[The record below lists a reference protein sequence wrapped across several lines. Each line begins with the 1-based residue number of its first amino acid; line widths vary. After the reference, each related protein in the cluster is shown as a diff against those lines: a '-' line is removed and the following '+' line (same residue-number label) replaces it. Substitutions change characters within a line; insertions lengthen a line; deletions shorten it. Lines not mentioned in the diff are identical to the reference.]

1 MSLKTEGQSCARCHA
16 YLFEEDDIVYC
27 PVCGAPHHRDCYAAL
42 GHCALEELHG
52 TDRQYDRVKAEE
64 EKKAAAEPEKPHTG
78 EHAEG
83 MITCQMCHTPYEF
96 TRNACPKC
104 GAPNV
109 ARAGGSFVNFDF
121 LGGVPADF
129 DIGEGVTAEES
140 KRLVAVNTQR
150 YIPKF
155 TMLTKKKKTSWN
167 WAAFLFPCGWMFSRK
182 MYKSGIIAGLMTV
195 MSTLLMLPFS
205 NAVYHNIG
213 TSSEPQTYMQL
224 GDSILQNIDK
234 IGIAVIIAA
243 AVGSVL
249 RLLVRIFSAAYA
261 DWLYKSYVVSTVKK
275 LRAESEDMDYDYR
288 RKGGV
293 NMLMFFVGTIA
304 VQYLPA
310 IIAVFII

>member
-1 MSLKTEGQSCARCHA
+1 MSMKTEGQSCARCHA

-27 PVCGAPHHRDCYAAL
+27 PVCGAPHHRDCYAAC

-52 TDRQYDRVKAEE
+52 TDRQYDLVQAAK
-64 EKKAAAEPEKPHTG
+64 EKEAAAEPEKPHTG
-78 EHAEG
+78 ENAEG
-83 MITCQMCHTPYEF
+83 MITCRMCHEQYEF
-96 TRNACPKC
+96 TKPACPKC
-104 GAPNV
+104 GAPNI

-129 DIGEGVTAEES
+129 DIGEGVTAEEA

-155 TMLTKKKKTSWN
+155 TMLSKARKTSWN

-182 MYKSGIIAGLMTV
+182 MYKNGIVAGLMTV
-195 MSTLLMLPFS
+195 LSVLLMLPFS

-213 TSSEPQTYMQL
+213 TTGKQTTYMQL
-224 GDSILQNIDK
+224 AAELAQNMDK
-234 IGIAVIIAA
+234 IGIAVIIT
-243 AVGSVL
+243 AVIGSL
-249 RLLVRIFSAAYA
+249 LGLLVRIFSAVYA
-261 DWLYKSYVVSTVKK
+261 DWFYKNHVIAAVKK
-275 LRAESEDMDYDYR
+275 LRQTSEDMDYDYR

-293 NMLMFFVGTIA
+293 NLLMFFVGTMA

-310 IIAVFII
+310 IIAMLFL